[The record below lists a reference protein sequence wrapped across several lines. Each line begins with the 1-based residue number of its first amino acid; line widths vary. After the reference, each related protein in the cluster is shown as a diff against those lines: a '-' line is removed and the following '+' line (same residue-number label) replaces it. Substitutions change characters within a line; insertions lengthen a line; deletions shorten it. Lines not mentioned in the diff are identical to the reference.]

1 MKKTTLTQIGI
12 TILTLGIVVF
22 TLTGSADASLTRTAP
37 MEELE
42 QHQIIPRDKVTE
54 INTIDAALT
63 PPTDYLYG
71 EIGDLVPP
79 DGTIVK
85 TASLVPWELLS
96 CDYMGL
102 FMRYFGQFE
111 G

>member
-1 MKKTTLTQIGI
+1 MNETTLTQIGI
-12 TILTLGIVVF
+12 AILTLGIVVF
-22 TLTGSADASLTRTAP
+22 TLTGSADASLTRTSP

-42 QHQIIPRDKVTE
+42 QHQIIPREKMTE

-63 PPTDYLYG
+63 PPTDYLYD
-71 EIGDLVPP
+71 EIGEFVPP

-102 FMRYFGQFE
+102 FMRYFGHSE